1 MRLAT
6 LVSLLLPTF
15 AIAAPKVF
23 TVEVTSF
30 IFNPSS
36 IASAANGDIIQFV
49 FSGTVGPHSVVQS
62 SFDKPCQPLAGGFDS
77 GFVNPSSAGVANP
90 PYEEYNLTITDAGTP
105 IWFYCAQSQPKPHC
119 LEGMFGSIN
128 APTSGGDTFD
138 AYESAAR
145 NLKALP
151 TQTPAGGPVGGVG
164 VSATAGPATGHNAA
178 ASIIAAPPIASLP
191 SVSGT
196 AGLPTS
202 QQAWATRSARALG
215 LGGLVTVLAAALT
228 AVYVL

>member
-6 LVSLLLPTF
+6 LTLLLTTF
-15 AIAAPKVF
+15 AVAVAKVF

-30 IFNPSS
+30 IFNPST
-36 IASAANGDIIQFV
+36 ITNAANGDIVQFV

-62 SFDKPCQPLAGGFDS
+62 SFDKPCQPITGGFNS
-77 GFVNPSSAGVANP
+77 GFVNPSSTGVSAP
-90 PYEEYNLTITDAGTP
+90 PYEEYNLTVTDAGTP

-119 LEGMFGSIN
+119 LAGMFGSIN
-128 APTSGGDTFD
+128 SPTSGADTFP

-151 TQTPAGGPVGGVG
+151 AQTPSSGPVGGVG
-164 VSATAGPATGHNAA
+164 ASATAAPATGHNAA
-178 ASIIAAPPIASLP
+178 ASTVAAPAIASLP
-191 SVSGT
+191 SVDGT
-196 AGLPTS
+196 AGLPTT
-202 QQAWATRSARALG
+202 QQAWGTRSARALG
-215 LGGLVTVLAAALT
+215 LGGLVTAVVAVVA